1 MSKFDRPPINPAEL
15 QAQPEAQQEKPRK
28 DVEAVNEAQNFFRSL
43 VLAVENDGLITKEPT
58 EEQLVKL
65 REWHDQTRDG
75 GIDMPTEKAFY
86 EKVLLAISLWRQ
98 QEGEKINYLLGK
110 GTGVEVALRGNVAGR
125 TKRPIEFSY
134 RSHSD
139 FELYG
144 VDYEAAEN
152 GANLGG
158 KPVYTESF
166 VKIFGNQE
174 YFPVTKTKG
183 LKNIPPTLL
192 HETAEIVDF
201 CGVTVPVPQLE
212 ILFLDKYLSRE
223 STPRPEGHDAE
234 LLARQ
239 YVLDR
244 AKTHQY
250 LDQLAIE
257 PAVAQIQ
264 AQTQK
269 DYQGQ
274 LDSIKRNIAFTR
286 REFEEEEIDPSPQD
300 LVRKINERIQSMLD
314 IHGAK
319 KSISYSGIRLNL
331 WQALTPEQVDSEGN
345 VVDQEFLQRLQE
357 KVKQMETS
365 AIERYQGKHQEL
377 DQLFDGIEKEFAT
390 EAKTE

>member
-1 MSKFDRPPINPAEL
+1 MSKFDRPPINPSEV
-15 QAQPEAQQEKPRK
+15 QPQPEAQQEKPRK
-28 DVEAVNEAQNFFRSL
+28 DVEAVKEAQNFFRSL
-43 VLAVENDGLITKEPT
+43 GLAVEDDGLITKEPT
-58 EEQLVKL
+58 EEQLTKL

-75 GIDMPTEKAFY
+75 GIDMPTEQTFY

-98 QEGEKINYLLGK
+98 QEGEKTNYLLGK
-110 GTGVEVALRGNVAGR
+110 GTGVEVALRGNITGR

-152 GANLGG
+152 GTNLGG
-158 KPVYTESF
+158 KPVYTEPF
-166 VKIFGNQE
+166 VKIFGSQE

-192 HETAEIVDF
+192 YDTAEVVDF
-201 CGVTVPVPQLE
+201 GGVSARVPQLE
-212 ILFLDKYLSRE
+212 LLFLDKYMARE

-250 LDQLAIE
+250 LDQLVIE

-264 AQTQK
+264 AQTQR

-286 REFEEEEIDPSPQD
+286 REFEEEEIDPAPQD
-300 LVRKINERIQSMLD
+300 LVARINERIQSMLD
-314 IHGAK
+314 IHGME

-331 WQALTPEQVDSEGN
+331 WETLTPEQIDNEGN
-345 VVDQEFLQRLQE
+345 IVDQEFLRKLE
-357 KVKQMETS
+357 AKVKDMETT
-365 AIERYQGKHQEL
+365 AIARYNNKHQEL
-377 DQLFDGIEKEFAT
+377 DKLFDDIDKEFAT
-390 EAKTE
+390 VG

>member
-1 MSKFDRPPINPAEL
+1 MSKFDRPPINPSEV
-15 QAQPEAQQEKPRK
+15 QPQPEAQQEKPRK
-28 DVEAVNEAQNFFRSL
+28 DVEAVKEAQNFFRSL
-43 VLAVENDGLITKEPT
+43 GLAVENDGLVTKEPT
-58 EEQLVKL
+58 GEQLVKL

-98 QEGEKINYLLGK
+98 QEGEKTNYLLGK
-110 GTGVEVALRGNVAGR
+110 GTGVEVALRGNITGR

-152 GANLGG
+152 GTNLGG
-158 KPVYTESF
+158 KPVYTEPF
-166 VKIFGNQE
+166 VKIFGSQE

-192 HETAEIVDF
+192 YDTAEVVDF
-201 CGVTVPVPQLE
+201 GGVSARVPQLE
-212 ILFLDKYLSRE
+212 LLFLDKYMARE
-223 STPRPEGHDAE
+223 STPRPEGHDVE

-250 LDQLAIE
+250 LDQLVIE

-264 AQTQK
+264 AQTQR

-286 REFEEEEIDPSPQD
+286 REFEEEEIDPAPQD
-300 LVRKINERIQSMLD
+300 LVARINERIQSMLD
-314 IHGAK
+314 IHGME

-331 WQALTPEQVDSEGN
+331 WETLTPEQIDNEGN
-345 VVDQEFLQRLQE
+345 IVDQEFLRKLE
-357 KVKQMETS
+357 AKVKDMETT
-365 AIERYQGKHQEL
+365 AIARYNNKHQEL
-377 DQLFDGIEKEFAT
+377 DKLFDDIDKEFAT
-390 EAKTE
+390 VG

>member
-1 MSKFDRPPINPAEL
+1 MSKFDRPPINPSEV
-15 QAQPEAQQEKPRK
+15 QPQPEAQQEKPRK
-28 DVEAVNEAQNFFRSL
+28 DVEAVKEAQNFFRSL
-43 VLAVENDGLITKEPT
+43 GLAVENDGLVTKEPT
-58 EEQLVKL
+58 GEQLVKL

-98 QEGEKINYLLGK
+98 QEGEKTNYLLGK
-110 GTGVEVALRGNVAGR
+110 GTGVEVALRGNITGR

-152 GANLGG
+152 GTNLGG
-158 KPVYTESF
+158 KPVYTEPF
-166 VKIFGNQE
+166 VKIFGSQE

-192 HETAEIVDF
+192 YDTAEVVDF
-201 CGVTVPVPQLE
+201 GGVSARVPQLE
-212 ILFLDKYLSRE
+212 LLFLDKYMARE

-250 LDQLAIE
+250 LDQLVIE

-264 AQTQK
+264 AQTQR

-286 REFEEEEIDPSPQD
+286 REFEEEEIDPAPQD
-300 LVRKINERIQSMLD
+300 LVARINERIQSMLD
-314 IHGAK
+314 IHGME

-331 WQALTPEQVDSEGN
+331 WETLTPEQIDNEGN
-345 VVDQEFLQRLQE
+345 IVDQEFLRKLE
-357 KVKQMETS
+357 AKVKDMETT
-365 AIERYQGKHQEL
+365 AIARYNNKHQEL
-377 DQLFDGIEKEFAT
+377 DKLFDDIDKEFAT
-390 EAKTE
+390 VG